1 MVILASRSPRRQELL
16 RYLVPE
22 FQVIP
27 SGFDES
33 TIQESIPPRLVRRL
47 AQEKA
52 AFVAKNHPED
62 VVIGCDTIVVSPKGE
77 VFGIPKDE
85 ADARR
90 MLGEL
95 SDKTHRVISGCCVM
109 QKGKQSVFHQTT
121 KVTFSPLTQADIDWY
136 IATGEPFDKAGGYG
150 IQGLGGL
157 LIERINGSWHNV
169 VGFPIQILK
178 KILPN
183 YQL

>member
-52 AFVAKNHPED
+52 AFVAKDHPDD
-62 VVIGCDTIVVSPKGE
+62 VVIGCDTIV
-77 VFGIPKDE
+77 GIPKDE

-90 MLGEL
+90 MLREL
-95 SDKTHRVISGCCVM
+95 SGKTHRVISGCCVM
-109 QKGKQSVFHQTT
+109 QRRKKSVFHQTT
-121 KVTFSPLTQADIDWY
+121 KVTFSPLTDQDIDWY

>member
-33 TIQESIPPRLVRRL
+33 TIAESIPPRLVRRL

-52 AFVAKNHPED
+52 AYVAKDHPED

-95 SDKTHRVISGCCVM
+95 SGKTHRVISGCCVM
-109 QKGKQSVFHQTT
+109 QRGKKSVFHQTT
-121 KVTFSPLTQADIDWY
+121 KVTFSPLSKEEIDWY

-150 IQGLGGL
+150 IQGGAALFCRGIRGCYYNIMGL
-157 LIERINGSWHNV
+157 PVSRVARALRK
-169 VGFPIQILK
+169 FL
-178 KILPN
+178 
-183 YQL
+183 

>member
-1 MVILASRSPRRQELL
+1 
-16 RYLVPE
+16 
-22 FQVIP
+22 
-27 SGFDES
+27 
-33 TIQESIPPRLVRRL
+33 
-47 AQEKA
+47 
-52 AFVAKNHPED
+52 
-62 VVIGCDTIVVSPKGE
+62 
-77 VFGIPKDE
+77 
-85 ADARR
+85 
-90 MLGEL
+90 
-95 SDKTHRVISGCCVM
+95 M